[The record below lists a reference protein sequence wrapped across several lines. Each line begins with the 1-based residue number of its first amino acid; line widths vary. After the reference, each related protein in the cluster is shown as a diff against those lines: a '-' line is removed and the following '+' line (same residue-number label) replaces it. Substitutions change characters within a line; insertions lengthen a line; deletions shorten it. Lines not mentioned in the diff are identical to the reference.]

1 MGDKEKYES
10 DEVFSDRLGWPLD
23 LTAIE
28 VLWFHKRPPLA
39 CRSLAGAIKREKSFC
54 ASFSAMLP
62 QGSVLMDQTWQQM
75 C

>member
-28 VLWFHKRPPLA
+28 VL
-39 CRSLAGAIKREKSFC
+39 
-54 ASFSAMLP
+54 
-62 QGSVLMDQTWQQM
+62 
-75 C
+75 